1 MEIVWFEAGWWIRF
15 VKEVS
20 WLNFRM
26 LRGEGVRG
34 TDSPIREGVSE

>member
-1 MEIVWFEAGWWIRF
+1 MRF

-34 TDSPIREGVSE
+34 TDSPVVV